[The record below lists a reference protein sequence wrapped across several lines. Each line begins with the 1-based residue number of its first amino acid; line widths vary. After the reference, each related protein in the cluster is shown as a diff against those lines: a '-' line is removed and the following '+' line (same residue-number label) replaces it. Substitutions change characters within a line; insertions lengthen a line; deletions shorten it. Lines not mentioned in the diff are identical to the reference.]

1 VAAGPEREEVPHH
14 LQVDLRRRLHFPGAD
29 AAVHGRDLG
38 ARRGTWLLARDGAL
52 LSCLRAGGGEEKMFI
67 NGNKKTQLFF
77 FHYLDSKKKQ
87 VVFPIECW
95 IKVFKP
101 RKGMC
106 IILRVLS
113 VICAIISA
121 VCVVASVK
129 ELGTEAKEFKLLSA

>member
-1 VAAGPEREEVPHH
+1 M
-14 LQVDLRRRLHFPGAD
+14 
-29 AAVHGRDLG
+29 
-38 ARRGTWLLARDGAL
+38 
-52 LSCLRAGGGEEKMFI
+52 GGGEKRKCLSTET
-67 NGNKKTQLFF
+67 KKLNFF
-77 FHYLDSKKKQ
+77 SSTTSTLKKKQ

-129 ELGTEAKEFKLLSA
+129 ELGTEAKEFKLFSA